1 MAQTRT
7 STPLRYPGGKSQ
19 LYEFVVNTL
28 EKNNISGTYIEPFA
42 GGAGIAFELLLNDN
56 VERVV
61 INDLDPSIHAVWFNI
76 LHNSDKLIELIKD
89 VPFDYT
95 APGKCSSDKLIK
107 FWDDIKSEH
116 KKVSEKSKSLRNAF
130 TTLML
135 NRMNRSGIING
146 GPIGGRKQT
155 GKYQLDARFNKK
167 TLIKKIKAI
176 AERAS
181 NIDLYNLDANQLIDV
196 IKKSKVYDFDNTFIF
211 FDPPYFVQGKNLY
224 LSFIEEKQHSL
235 LAENIL
241 SMNDYFWITTYDYVE
256 QISDLYQE
264 ASQRYAYNLN
274 YTANKRGKFHEYLF
288 ASERTK
294 LQFTEQM
301 NVSQI

>member
-1 MAQTRT
+1 MAQTKT

-19 LYEFVVNTL
+19 LYQFVVNTL
-28 EKNNISGTYIEPFA
+28 ARNNITGTYIEPFA
-42 GGAGIAFELLLNDN
+42 GGAGIAFELLLNNN
-56 VERVV
+56 VERIV

-76 LHNSDKLIELIKD
+76 LNHSEKLIHLIKD

-95 APGKCSSDKLIK
+95 APGKCSSDQLIN

-116 KKVSEKSKSLRNAF
+116 KQVSEKSKSLRNAF

-135 NRMNRSGIING
+135 NRMNRSGIISG

-167 TLIKKIKAI
+167 TLIKKIRAI

-181 NIDLYNLDANQLIDV
+181 DIDLYNLDANELINV
-196 IKKSKVYDFDNTFIF
+196 IKQSKVYKPDNTFVF

-241 SMNDYFWITTYDYVE
+241 SMNAYYWITTYDYVK

-264 ASQRYAYNLN
+264 ANQRYAYNLN

-288 ASERTK
+288 ASEKTK